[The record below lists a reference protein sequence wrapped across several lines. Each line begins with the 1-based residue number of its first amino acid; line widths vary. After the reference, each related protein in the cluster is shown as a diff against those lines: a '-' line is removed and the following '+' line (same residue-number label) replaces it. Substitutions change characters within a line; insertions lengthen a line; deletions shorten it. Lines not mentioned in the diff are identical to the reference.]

1 VARDISLLQNILVGS
16 GIHPAIHPVGTEYS
30 FHGTK
35 WLGRESDYCTPN
47 NAEIKIEWSYIF
59 TSPYVL
65 IACKKTIL
73 TLTLSTSIC
82 TASILL
88 SVSSVAFWFFD

>member
-1 VARDISLLQNILVGS
+1 VAGDISLLQNILAGS
-16 GIHPAIHPVGTEYS
+16 GTHTAIYPVGTEYS

-35 WLGRESDYCTPN
+35 WLGREPDYCTPN

-65 IACKKTIL
+65 IACRRKML

-88 SVSSVAFWFFD
+88 SVSSGAFWFFD